1 MQPDPNSTP
10 CIAVVGSTMMDLIAY
25 VDRAPAAGET
35 VIGRRFSQGFGGKG
49 ANQAVMAARLGAQ
62 VAMVACV
69 GDDAFGQQTI
79 DNLIGMEVDV
89 AHVRQVPGS
98 SGIAPIWVEAD
109 GSNRIVIVPG
119 ANDELTAD
127 TAVAAIEA
135 LPQVDVVVGQL
146 EVPQT
151 ATAAG
156 FAAAR
161 RRGAVTILN
170 PAPFAPLSTALLA
183 VTDWLVP
190 NEVELDGLAG
200 PVDSDDDAGLLR
212 ASRAMGPRLL
222 VTLGAAGA
230 ALVGDGKVI
239 RVPAPPVDAVD
250 TTGAGDALIG
260 AFAVGLALGRGVEA
274 SVDLGIRCASDSVT
288 RPGTQSSFPDRERC
302 RALLAAVQEFYG
314 QPPAR

>member
-1 MQPDPNSTP
+1 MQPDPPPPP

-69 GDDAFGQQTI
+69 GDDAFGQQTL
-79 DNLIGMEVDV
+79 DNLVAMGVDV

-119 ANDELTAD
+119 ANAALTAD
-127 TAVAAIEA
+127 AAVAAIDA
-135 LPQVDVVVGQL
+135 LSQVDVVVGQL
-146 EVPQT
+146 EVPQA

-170 PAPFAPLSTALLA
+170 PAPFGPLSSSLLA
-183 VTDWLVP
+183 VADWLVP
-190 NEVELDGLAG
+190 NEVELEGLVG
-200 PVDSDDDAGLLR
+200 PVDPADDAALVR
-212 ASRAMGPRLL
+212 AWGGMGPRLL
-222 VTLGAAGA
+222 VTLGASGA
-230 ALVGDGKVI
+230 ALVGEGRVV

-250 TTGAGDALIG
+250 TTGAGDAFIG
-260 AFAVGLALGRGVEA
+260 AFAVGMGGGRGVAA
-274 SVDLGIRCASDSVT
+274 SIDLGIRCASDSVT
-288 RPGTQSSFPDRERC
+288 RPGTQSSFPDRDRC
-302 RALLAAVQEFYG
+302 AALLAA
-314 QPPAR
+314 R